1 MKERVRYFDIA
12 KGVAIFCI
20 IAGHMRNTIINNF
33 VFTFHVPIF
42 FLISGYFLK
51 SNRPFKEFV
60 TKKCNQ
66 LIRPYIITCICVIVG
81 VSLSNIIRT
90 HSLEHLVQDVKTWFI
105 ASLYGS
111 GTIEY
116 SSPFYMKQIG
126 AIWFLLASFTA
137 VVIVRYFIEYKH
149 GWLGVVVLAYV
160 GYKTGQMVWLPL
172 SIQAGMTAAVFVYL
186 GWLSNKYK
194 LFEHP
199 APHMWISGA
208 AIIWLFGIL
217 FCGKLYVVRN
227 HFENG
232 LFDIVVA
239 VAGSYLVIVIC
250 QIIDKQ
256 TKYLANLLEFY
267 GKNTLTIL
275 CMHEVEILT
284 ISWKWVWQIGEKLQ
298 LQTYQ
303 VIWIIL
309 ILKMLLFTVG
319 IYIIQFLKKVYT
331 RIKGKIQKKYELCE
345 KRKSTAVITSS
356 MSESRIEY
364 WDMAKG
370 IAIMAMILGHIQIP
384 GYLRIIIFSFHMP
397 LFMIVNGYF
406 IKNYNVKRTL
416 MRSMRTLLVP
426 YAIVCLLSA
435 GIYTYIGSE
444 GISTREMFL
453 QKIKAMVGG
462 MSKISTRFLT
472 FDSVWVVWFVCCLFL
487 ARNIYVMLMKLS
499 ERYRIICPW
508 GILSLAFLG
517 YLMGKYYAF
526 MPWSLDVALIA
537 LIFVG
542 VGNWMKKVAFWEKS
556 YCYTLVIP
564 AVIWIYFLR
573 MGISIE
579 LAIRSYPLGIFSIIE
594 AIAGSMVIIS
604 IAKLLNK
611 SKIITIILSWIGR
624 NSMIIL
630 GIHCLELMYFNWE
643 KYIFGYMPF
652 TMNWF
657 RVFIIK
663 SICIL
668 SLTGVIVL
676 VKKMKNFCITLPAD
690 RN

>member
-60 TKKCNQ
+60 TKKYNQ

-137 VVIVRYFIEYKH
+137 VVIVRYFIEYKQ

-517 YLMGKYYAF
+517 YLIILCIYAVEF
-526 MPWSLDVALIA
+526 RCCTYCAYFRRSRKLD
-537 LIFVG
+537 
-542 VGNWMKKVAFWEKS
+542 EKS
-556 YCYTLVIP
+556 GVL
-564 AVIWIYFLR
+564 
-573 MGISIE
+573 GKE
-579 LAIRSYPLGIFSIIE
+579 LLLHACDT
-594 AIAGSMVIIS
+594 GSN
-604 IAKLLNK
+604 LD
-611 SKIITIILSWIGR
+611 ILFENG
-624 NSMIIL
+624 N
-630 GIHCLELMYFNWE
+630 FN
-643 KYIFGYMPF
+643 
-652 TMNWF
+652 
-657 RVFIIK
+657 
-663 SICIL
+663 
-668 SLTGVIVL
+668 
-676 VKKMKNFCITLPAD
+676 
-690 RN
+690 

>member
-60 TKKCNQ
+60 TKKYNQ

-137 VVIVRYFIEYKH
+137 VVIVRYFIEYKQ

-331 RIKGKIQKKYELCE
+331 RIKGKIQKK
-345 KRKSTAVITSS
+345 I
-356 MSESRIEY
+356 
-364 WDMAKG
+364 
-370 IAIMAMILGHIQIP
+370 
-384 GYLRIIIFSFHMP
+384 
-397 LFMIVNGYF
+397 
-406 IKNYNVKRTL
+406 
-416 MRSMRTLLVP
+416 
-426 YAIVCLLSA
+426 
-435 GIYTYIGSE
+435 
-444 GISTREMFL
+444 
-453 QKIKAMVGG
+453 
-462 MSKISTRFLT
+462 
-472 FDSVWVVWFVCCLFL
+472 
-487 ARNIYVMLMKLS
+487 
-499 ERYRIICPW
+499 
-508 GILSLAFLG
+508 
-517 YLMGKYYAF
+517 
-526 MPWSLDVALIA
+526 
-537 LIFVG
+537 
-542 VGNWMKKVAFWEKS
+542 
-556 YCYTLVIP
+556 
-564 AVIWIYFLR
+564 
-573 MGISIE
+573 
-579 LAIRSYPLGIFSIIE
+579 
-594 AIAGSMVIIS
+594 
-604 IAKLLNK
+604 
-611 SKIITIILSWIGR
+611 
-624 NSMIIL
+624 
-630 GIHCLELMYFNWE
+630 
-643 KYIFGYMPF
+643 
-652 TMNWF
+652 
-657 RVFIIK
+657 
-663 SICIL
+663 
-668 SLTGVIVL
+668 
-676 VKKMKNFCITLPAD
+676 
-690 RN
+690 

>member
-60 TKKCNQ
+60 TKKYNQ

-384 GYLRIIIFSFHMP
+384 GYLRTIIFSFHMP

-444 GISTREMFL
+444 GIGASAMFL
-453 QKIKAMVGG
+453 QKIKAMIGG

-487 ARNIYVMLMKLS
+487 ARNIYVMLMKLL
-499 ERYRIICPW
+499 ERYRRICPW
-508 GILSLAFLG
+508 VILSLAFLG

-526 MPWSLDVALIA
+526 MPWSLDVALVA
-537 LIFVG
+537 LIFIG
-542 VGNWMKKVAFWEKS
+542 VGNWMRKVELWEKS

-573 MGISIE
+573 MEISIE
-579 LAIRSYPLGIFSIIE
+579 LATRSYPLGIFSIIE

-611 SKIITIILSWIGR
+611 SKVITVIFSWIGR

-643 KYIFGYMPF
+643 KYIFDYMLF

-663 SICIL
+663 SIFIL
-668 SLTGVIVL
+668 SLTGVIVFI
-676 VKKMKNFCITLPAD
+676 KKMKNFCLGYFA
-690 RN
+690 

>member
-51 SNRPFKEFV
+51 SNRPFKEFIA
-60 TKKCNQ
+60 KKYSQ

-137 VVIVRYFIEYKH
+137 VVIVRYFIEYQH
-149 GWLGVVVLAYV
+149 GWLGVIVLAYV

-186 GWLSNKYK
+186 GWLANKYK
-194 LFEHP
+194 LFEQP
-199 APHMWISGA
+199 APHTWISGA
-208 AIIWLFGIL
+208 AIIWLFGLL

-227 HFENG
+227 HFGNG

-250 QIIDKQ
+250 QVIDKQ

-267 GKNTLTIL
+267 GKNTLIIL

-462 MSKISTRFLT
+462 MSKIST
-472 FDSVWVVWFVCCLFL
+472 
-487 ARNIYVMLMKLS
+487 
-499 ERYRIICPW
+499 
-508 GILSLAFLG
+508 
-517 YLMGKYYAF
+517 
-526 MPWSLDVALIA
+526 
-537 LIFVG
+537 
-542 VGNWMKKVAFWEKS
+542 
-556 YCYTLVIP
+556 
-564 AVIWIYFLR
+564 
-573 MGISIE
+573 
-579 LAIRSYPLGIFSIIE
+579 
-594 AIAGSMVIIS
+594 
-604 IAKLLNK
+604 
-611 SKIITIILSWIGR
+611 
-624 NSMIIL
+624 
-630 GIHCLELMYFNWE
+630 
-643 KYIFGYMPF
+643 
-652 TMNWF
+652 
-657 RVFIIK
+657 
-663 SICIL
+663 
-668 SLTGVIVL
+668 
-676 VKKMKNFCITLPAD
+676 
-690 RN
+690 

>member
-60 TKKCNQ
+60 TKKYNQ

-137 VVIVRYFIEYKH
+137 VVIVRYFIEYKQ

-444 GISTREMFL
+444 GIGASAMFL
-453 QKIKAMVGG
+453 QKIKAMIGG

-487 ARNIYVMLMKLS
+487 ARNIYVMLMKLL
-499 ERYRIICPW
+499 ERYRRICPW
-508 GILSLAFLG
+508 VILSLAFLG

-526 MPWSLDVALIA
+526 MPWSLDVALVA
-537 LIFVG
+537 LIFIG
-542 VGNWMKKVAFWEKS
+542 VGNWMRKVELWEKS

-611 SKIITIILSWIGR
+611 SKVITVIFSWIGR

-643 KYIFGYMPF
+643 KYIFDYMPF

-663 SICIL
+663 SIFIL
-668 SLTGVIVL
+668 SLTGVIVFI
-676 VKKMKNFCITLPAD
+676 KKMKNFCLGYFA
-690 RN
+690 

>member
-60 TKKCNQ
+60 TKKYNQ

-126 AIWFLLASFTA
+126 AIWFILASFTA
-137 VVIVRYFIEYKH
+137 VVIVRYFIEYKQ

-284 ISWKWVWQIGEKLQ
+284 ISWKWVWQIGDKLQ

-444 GISTREMFL
+444 GIGASAMFL
-453 QKIKAMVGG
+453 QKIKAMIGG

-487 ARNIYVMLMKLS
+487 ARNIYVMLMKLL
-499 ERYRIICPW
+499 ERYRRICPW
-508 GILSLAFLG
+508 VILSLAFLG

-526 MPWSLDVALIA
+526 MPWSLDVALVA
-537 LIFVG
+537 LIFIG
-542 VGNWMKKVAFWEKS
+542 VGNWMRKVELWEKS

-611 SKIITIILSWIGR
+611 SKVITVIFSWIGR

-643 KYIFGYMPF
+643 KYIFDYMPF

-663 SICIL
+663 SIFIL
-668 SLTGVIVL
+668 SLTGVIVFI
-676 VKKMKNFCITLPAD
+676 KKMKNFCLGYFA
-690 RN
+690 

>member
-60 TKKCNQ
+60 TKKYNQ

-384 GYLRIIIFSFHMP
+384 GYLRTIIFSFHMP

-444 GISTREMFL
+444 GIGASAMFL
-453 QKIKAMVGG
+453 QKIKAMIGG

-487 ARNIYVMLMKLS
+487 ARNIYVILMKLL
-499 ERYRIICPW
+499 ERYRRICPW
-508 GILSLAFLG
+508 VILSLAFLG

-526 MPWSLDVALIA
+526 MPWSLDVALVA
-537 LIFVG
+537 LIFIG
-542 VGNWMKKVAFWEKS
+542 VGNWMRKVELWEKS

-579 LAIRSYPLGIFSIIE
+579 LATRSYPLGIFSIIE

-611 SKIITIILSWIGR
+611 SKVITVIFSWIGR

-643 KYIFGYMPF
+643 KYIFDYMPF

-663 SICIL
+663 SIFIL
-668 SLTGVIVL
+668 SLTGVIVFI
-676 VKKMKNFCITLPAD
+676 KKMKNFCLGYFA
-690 RN
+690 